1 MLRQSN
7 PECLDGISRKN
18 KKRPDA
24 SLIYESIYKELKN
37 PDSSIKTIEKRL
49 SPLSSNNKINKNKT
63 KFINGKNSN
72 FVKAPVLPSARDE
85 SLPFL
90 VNCQTPTVKIKGKL
104 VQDKI
109 NILYFNNSFYLQVR
123 TISIVCTIPCQRLFV
138 HHYP

>member
-63 KFINGKNSN
+63 NLLMGKILISL
-72 FVKAPVLPSARDE
+72 K
-85 SLPFL
+85 LPF
-90 VNCQTPTVKIKGKL
+90 
-104 VQDKI
+104 
-109 NILYFNNSFYLQVR
+109 
-123 TISIVCTIPCQRLFV
+123 
-138 HHYP
+138 YPLLGMNHFHSW